1 MEIKPHYTTF
11 EQSQLLKE
19 KGLVAKSDRYWV
31 KMSKDSY
38 TEMTDWR
45 LEDLDSDIGI
55 GGNLVITKYQQW
67 QVVEWL
73 LLKYGI
79 WVGVNPLLNNKFFYN
94 IIDLKSKSLLPINSG
109 DESNYIYTSQQE
121 AYSAAFD
128 YIINNNL
135 I

>member
-1 MEIKPHYTTF
+1 MEIKPNYVTF
-11 EQSQLLKE
+11 QQAKLFKE

-31 KMSKDSY
+31 KMTEDSY
-38 TEMTDWR
+38 TEMTDRR

-73 LLKYGI
+73 RINHGI
-79 WVGVNPLLNNKFFYN
+79 WVSPGIITLNGVVKWFPRYFKFANALLEIPKD
-94 IIDLKSKSLLPINSG
+94 IDGNFDTP
-109 DESNYIYTSQQE
+109 QE

>member
-1 MEIKPHYTTF
+1 MEIKLSYITF
-11 EQSQLLKE
+11 EQAKLLKE
-19 KGLVAKSDRYWV
+19 KGLVAKSDKYWV
-31 KMSKDSY
+31 KMTKDSY
-38 TEMTDWR
+38 TEMTDRR
-45 LEDLDSDIGI
+45 LEDLDSGIGI

-109 DESNYIYTSQQE
+109 DESNYNYTSPQE

>member
-1 MEIKPHYTTF
+1 MEIKLSYITF
-11 EQSQLLKE
+11 EQAKLLKE
-19 KGLVAKSDRYWV
+19 KGLVAKSDKYWV
-31 KMSKDSY
+31 KMTKDSY
-38 TEMTDWR
+38 TEMTDRR

-109 DESNYIYTSQQE
+109 DESNYNYTSPQE

>member
-1 MEIKPHYTTF
+1 MEIKPNYVTF
-11 EQSQLLKE
+11 QQAKLFKE

-31 KMSKDSY
+31 KMTEDSY
-38 TEMTDWR
+38 TEMTDR
-45 LEDLDSDIGI
+45 QLEDLDSDIGI

-73 LLKYGI
+73 GVEKGILVTIRFPFYGFAI
-79 WVGVNPLLNNKFFYN
+79 YNKDSYMAG
-94 IIDLKSKSLLPINSG
+94 SLSDFNSP
-109 DESNYIYTSQQE
+109 QE

>member
-31 KMSKDSY
+31 KMTEDSY
-38 TEMTDWR
+38 TEMTDRR

-67 QVVEWL
+67 QVVEF
-73 LLKYGI
+73 LK
-79 WVGVNPLLNNKFFYN
+79 VK
-94 IIDLKSKSLLPINSG
+94 
-109 DESNYIYTSQQE
+109 
-121 AYSAAFD
+121 
-128 YIINNNL
+128 
-135 I
+135 

>member
-1 MEIKPHYTTF
+1 MELHYTTF
-11 EQSQLLKE
+11 EQSKIFKE

-31 KMSKDSY
+31 KMTEDSY
-38 TEMTDWR
+38 TEMTDRR

-73 LLKYGI
+73 VLKYGI
-79 WVGVNPLLNNKFFYN
+79 WVGVNPFLNNKFFYN

-109 DESNYIYTSQQE
+109 DESNYNYTSPQE

>member
-1 MEIKPHYTTF
+1 MEIKPHYVNFNTAK
-11 EQSQLLKE
+11 LLKE

-31 KMSKDSY
+31 KMTKDSY
-38 TEMTDWR
+38 TEMTDRR

-109 DESNYIYTSQQE
+109 DESNYNYTSPQE

>member
-73 LLKYGI
+73 LLNGI

-109 DESNYIYTSQQE
+109 DESNYNYTSPQE

>member
-1 MEIKPHYTTF
+1 MEIKPHYVNFNTAK
-11 EQSQLLKE
+11 LLKE

-31 KMSKDSY
+31 KMTEDSY
-38 TEMTDWR
+38 TEMADR
-45 LEDLDSDIGI
+45 QLEDLDSDIGI

-67 QVVEWL
+67 QVIEWL
-73 LLKYGI
+73 LLNGI

-109 DESNYIYTSQQE
+109 DESNYNYTSPQE

>member
-1 MEIKPHYTTF
+1 MEIKPHYVNFNTAK
-11 EQSQLLKE
+11 LLKE

-31 KMSKDSY
+31 KMTEDSY
-38 TEMTDWR
+38 TEMADR
-45 LEDLDSDIGI
+45 QLEDLDSDIGI

-109 DESNYIYTSQQE
+109 DESNYNYTSPQE

>member
-1 MEIKPHYTTF
+1 MEIKPNYVTF
-11 EQSQLLKE
+11 QQAKLLKE

-31 KMSKDSY
+31 KMTEDSY
-38 TEMTDWR
+38 TEMTDRR

-73 LLKYGI
+73 RVEKGILVTIRFPFYGFAI
-79 WVGVNPLLNNKFFYN
+79 YNKDSYMAG
-94 IIDLKSKSLLPINSG
+94 SLSDFNSP
-109 DESNYIYTSQQE
+109 QE

>member
-1 MEIKPHYTTF
+1 MEIKPNCVTF
-11 EQSQLLKE
+11 QQAKLLKE

-31 KMSKDSY
+31 KMTEDSY
-38 TEMTDWR
+38 TEMTDRR

-109 DESNYIYTSQQE
+109 DESNYNYTSPQE

>member
-38 TEMTDWR
+38 TDMTDWR

-109 DESNYIYTSQQE
+109 DESNYNYTSPQE

>member
-1 MEIKPHYTTF
+1 
-11 EQSQLLKE
+11 
-19 KGLVAKSDRYWV
+19 
-31 KMSKDSY
+31 
-38 TEMTDWR
+38 MTDRR
-45 LEDLDSDIGI
+45 LEDLDSGIGI

-109 DESNYIYTSQQE
+109 DESNYNYTSPQE

>member
-109 DESNYIYTSQQE
+109 DESNYNYTSPQE